1 MRRAIRLLVL
11 GFAITYPWAVLL
23 ADEIEG
29 TRQDTYKSGYGDL
42 DVFGGPASTA
52 AELKEADRIKS
63 SVFRFHDIESGLE
76 PWFEWKNRVFDDY
89 GLSLGFDVNWLYQR
103 ASETLGQRD
112 AFGAIY
118 RLRGEWNAVGRGSSN
133 TGSLVYRVE
142 YRDNHFTD
150 VAPAA
155 FGKEIG
161 AASITT
167 GFAYASDF
175 GPTVSELYWKQLY
188 GDKRFGFVVGIL
200 DFGPYFDY
208 YPYTT
213 LGKGFLT
220 REFLLN
226 PTLATTGV
234 GHLGAAAKGFIG
246 DHVWVGGA
254 FYDANAVNGELNLDT
269 WDNGEMLSHVEV
281 GWTPERKRNRTDRVQ
296 LTYWEVDER
305 REAGI
310 PAGRGWALS
319 ISGEVGERFVPFF
332 RVGDTDGG
340 GGAPAEQHISVG
352 FGKMLRHD
360 DRISVAVARN
370 KPSRKT
376 NGADLNHE
384 YLVESSY
391 QLQMSQNLSLLP
403 NVQLIVDPANYPAK
417 SHIWVFSLR
426 IRLTL

>member
-1 MRRAIRLLVL
+1 VRRVKRQLVF
-11 GFAITYPWAVLL
+11 GFAIALSLAVSL

-29 TRQDTYKSGYGDL
+29 AAQEGFKSGYGDL
-42 DVFGGPASTA
+42 AQFGGPASTA

-63 SVFRFHDIESGLE
+63 SLLRFKDIESSLE
-76 PWFEWKNRVFDDY
+76 PWFDWKHRIFDDY

-103 ASETLGQRD
+103 ASASLGDRD

-118 RLRGEWNAVGRGSSN
+118 RLRGEWVAIGRGSPN
-133 TGSLVYRVE
+133 TGSLVYRAE
-142 YRDNHFTD
+142 YRDNHFAD

-167 GFAYASDF
+167 GFAYASNF

-188 GDKRFGFVVGIL
+188 NDKRFGFVVGIL

-220 REFLLN
+220 RELLLN

-234 GHLGAAAKGFIG
+234 GHLGAAVKGFIG

-254 FYDANAVNGELNLDT
+254 LYDANAVNGELNLDT
-269 WDNGEMLSHVEV
+269 WDNGELLSHVEL
-281 GWTPERKRNRTDRVQ
+281 GWTPARKRNRTDRVQ

-305 REAGI
+305 RGAGI

-319 ISGEVGERFVPFF
+319 ISGEIGERFVPFF

-352 FGKMLRHD
+352 FGKMIRRD

-384 YLVESSY
+384 YVIESSY
-391 QLQMSQNLSLLP
+391 QLQVSQNLSLLP
-403 NVQLIVDPANYPAK
+403 NLQLIVDPANYPAK
-417 SHIWVFSLR
+417 SLIWVFSLR